1 MGAVLPGRVSPV
13 VVRAA
18 VWSLIGMIY
27 APLFVVLQH
36 LLSPALSG
44 YATVLAA
51 AVAGAIGA
59 AFYGA
64 RQLALA
70 ASLIGVLCATLLLI
84 IVGHQ
89 AQPWLVAALAA
100 TFGLAAGAAVD
111 FPHRCTVNMGR
122 KFIVGG
128 AVGALSGALLSGV
141 GLIGGVS
148 LPIAAAVAFLVSVTG
163 VLYVTVLDLWRDRS
177 GRRRPRYCSLIEG
190 IVIAVI
196 AIFVA
201 SSLVAFAGIFAEGSR
216 RALTEA
222 LIASA
227 EQLPFAFLGG
237 MTAGAVTGGLLEL
250 FEFAWVDRD

>member
-1 MGAVLPGRVSPV
+1 
-13 VVRAA
+13 
-18 VWSLIGMIY
+18 MIY
-27 APLFVVLQH
+27 APLFAVLQQ

-64 RQLALA
+64 RHLALA

-84 IVGHQ
+84 TVGHQ
-89 AQPWLVAALAA
+89 VQSWQVAALAA
-100 TFGLAAGAAVD
+100 TLGLAAGVAVD

-122 KFIVGG
+122 KFVVGG
-128 AVGALSGALLSGV
+128 AVGAFSGAILFGV
-141 GLIGGVS
+141 DLFTGFS
-148 LPIAAAVAFLVSVTG
+148 LPMAAAVAFLVSVTG

-177 GRRRPRYCSLIEG
+177 GRGRPRYCSLTEG

-201 SSLVAFAGIFAEGSR
+201 SSLAAFAGIFAEGPR
-216 RALTEA
+216 GALTQA
-222 LIASA
+222 LIMSA